1 MAMLVSRK
9 RSGRGGES
17 QRHVA
22 GWKVSRSVA
31 VALIGGL
38 CLATLTQ
45 GPAVADKGMEP
56 VPVSPTASP
65 SATPSVP
72 SSPATAPVPT
82 PSPDSSSAVPT
93 ATSSAAPTSPTAS
106 PAPTAT
112 PTPTIPAPEA
122 SQPAGAAGAEF
133 AVPGAIGTEHERLGG
148 DLGAVG
154 PATAD
159 QLCGLAGGGCLQ
171 TFAHGTI
178 AWSPATGA
186 HLMTGAIE
194 AAWVKYGG
202 VQGNLSYPSG
212 DQKCGLHASSCRQ
225 QFRGGSLHDV
235 PGVGTYPVWG
245 GVSMRYESLGGV
257 GGYLG
262 YPREAEVCGVPAGH
276 CVQHFQRG
284 LIYFGPGGT
293 WPIWGGISMLYE
305 NLGGSSG
312 YLGYPVAPEQCGLP
326 GGACLQ
332 KFQRGTIYFVPGAGT
347 FPVWGG
353 IQGRYDGMGGSASYL
368 GYPVGSEKCG
378 LRGGGCS
385 QAFQRGSIYFALG
398 AGTQAVWG
406 GLGMFY
412 TSRYAQDG
420 VLGYPTTGEM
430 CDAAGNCRQL
440 FQYGELQWIAGYG
453 VKFKP
458 ATSGYCPAL
467 NAGKVKYGTGGA
479 SRVSFAIAEEYRATR
494 VNFITCVRQ
503 ANGQYTTEWGA
514 LGSAGES
521 GFAGPG
527 FATGPTWQKYSPT
540 GSFTVTEAFGLG
552 NPGTSLAYRTLNP
565 YSRWGGQL
573 NGNYNKYFESS
584 GDVFPDENMWYYA
597 TRPSRDYRQ
606 GVVINYNRPPDS
618 PIVMNAGFAIFLHGN
633 NVPTWG
639 CISLNDGDL
648 LQFMR
653 TAHPGD
659 RFVMGVGYDIFN

>member
-1 MAMLVSRK
+1 MTLLGPEKQRDRWAGSR
-9 RSGRGGES
+9 RRTA
-17 QRHVA
+17 VA
-22 GWKVSRSVA
+22 KVRKTVA
-31 VALIGGL
+31 VAVAGGL
-38 CLATLTQ
+38 CLVGMAQ
-45 GPAVADKGMEP
+45 GPAVADTATET
-56 VPVSPTASP
+56 VTVTPTASP
-65 SATPSVP
+65 SATKPGPSA
-72 SSPATAPVPT
+72 SGTAPAPT
-82 PSPDSSSAVPT
+82 PPADPLP
-93 ATSSAAPTSPTAS
+93 AAPSPTSTAAPAPPTAS
-106 PAPTAT
+106 PEPTAT
-112 PTPTIPAPEA
+112 PAPVAPSLEVSDPA
-122 SQPAGAAGAEF
+122 AAAAAVFTVPGPIGAE
-133 AVPGAIGTEHERLGG
+133 HQRLGG
-148 DLGAVG
+148 DSGAVG
-154 PATAD
+154 PATAA
-159 QLCGLAGGGCLQ
+159 QLCGLANGGCLQ

-186 HLMTGAIE
+186 HLMAGPIE

-202 VQGNLSYPSG
+202 VGGNLSYPSE
-212 DQKCGLHASSCRQ
+212 DRKCGLQANSCRQ

-235 PGVGTYPVWG
+235 PGVGTFPVWG
-245 GVSMRYESLGGV
+245 GVSMRYEGMGGIS
-257 GGYLG
+257 GYLG

-293 WPIWGGISMLYE
+293 WPIWGAIGGTFE
-305 NLGGSSG
+305 GLGGSSG

-326 GGACLQ
+326 GNACLQ

-353 IQGRYDGMGGSASYL
+353 IQGRYDALGGSASYL
-368 GYPVGSEKCG
+368 GYPVANEKCG

-385 QAFQRGSIYFALG
+385 QAFQRGSIYFAIG

-406 GLGMFY
+406 GLGLY
-412 TSRYAQDG
+412 YASRYAQDG

-430 CDAAGNCRQL
+430 CDSGGNCRQL
-440 FQYGELQWIAGYG
+440 FQFGELQWVTGYG
-453 VKFKP
+453 VKFMP

-467 NAGKVKYGTGGA
+467 NTGTVKYATGGA
-479 SRVSFAIAEEYRATR
+479 SRVSFAIAADYRATR

-503 ANGQYTTEWGA
+503 ASGQYTTEWGA

-527 FATGPTWQKYSPT
+527 YATGPTWQKYSPT

-653 TAHPGD
+653 TANPGD
-659 RFVMGVGYDIFN
+659 RFVMGVANDIFN

>member
-1 MAMLVSRK
+1 MTTWVPKKHVDPGAV
-9 RSGRGGES
+9 GR
-17 QRHVA
+17 RRA
-22 GWKVSRSVA
+22 GLDKIRQTVA
-31 VALIGGL
+31 VALTAGL
-38 CLATLTQ
+38 CLVTLVQ
-45 GPAVADKGMEP
+45 APAVADTATATGAA
-56 VPVSPTASP
+56 SPTASP
-65 SATPSVP
+65 SAPAPLPSA
-72 SSPATAPVPT
+72 SATEPQPT
-82 PSPDSSSAVPT
+82 QSPDPSQAAPSAAPSAVPT
-93 ATSSAAPTSPTAS
+93 TVPAS
-106 PAPTAT
+106 PAPTTA
-112 PTPTIPAPEA
+112 PAPAAPSQEA
-122 SQPAGAAGAEF
+122 ADPAALAAAAF
-133 AVPGAIGTEHERLGG
+133 TVPGAIGTEHQRLGG
-148 DLGAVG
+148 DAGAVG
-154 PATAD
+154 PATAA
-159 QLCGLAGGGCLQ
+159 QLCGLANGGCLQ

-178 AWSPATGA
+178 VWSPATGA
-186 HLMTGAIE
+186 HLLAGPIE
-194 AAWVKYGG
+194 VAWVQYGG
-202 VQGNLSYPSG
+202 ANSYLAYPTA
-212 DQKCGLHASSCRQ
+212 DATC
-225 QFRGGSLHDV
+225 
-235 PGVGTYPVWG
+235 VGTSALCQQAFQRGKLISVPDRGTFPVWG
-245 GVSMRYESLGGV
+245 GINATYDALGGQS
-257 GGYLG
+257 GYLG
-262 YPREAEVCGVPAGH
+262 YPVEAEVCGVPAGH

-305 NLGGSSG
+305 GLGGSSG
-312 YLGYPVAPEQCGLP
+312 YLGYPVASERCGLP

-332 KFQRGTIYFVPGAGT
+332 RFQRGTIYFVPGAGT
-347 FPVWGG
+347 FPVWGS
-353 IQGRYDGMGGSASYL
+353 IQGRYDALGGSASYL
-368 GYPVGSEKCG
+368 GYPVANEKCG

-385 QAFQRGSIYFALG
+385 QAFQRGTIYFAVG
-398 AGTQAVWG
+398 AGTEAVWG
-406 GLGMFY
+406 GLGLYY
-412 TSRYAQDG
+412 TARYAQDG

-430 CDAAGNCRQL
+430 CDAGGNCRQF
-440 FQYGELQWIAGYG
+440 FQYGELQWITGYG

-467 NAGKVKYGTGGA
+467 NTGTVKYSTGGA
-479 SRVSFAIAEEYRATR
+479 ARVSFAIAEDYRATR

-503 ANGQYTTEWGA
+503 PSGQYTTEWGA

-527 FATGPTWQKYSPT
+527 YATGPTWQKYSPT

-552 NPGTSLAYRTLNP
+552 NPGTGLAYRTLNP

-653 TAHPGD
+653 TANPGD
-659 RFVMGVGYDIFN
+659 RFVMGVAYDIFN